1 VTPSEFFLL
10 LVTVSIGTA
19 GQFLLKLGA
28 SKLPG
33 IEASGLLGKIV
44 SVATIPEI
52 ITGLMCYG
60 LGAVGY
66 ILLLSR
72 IKLSIVGPSIAL
84 GYVLS
89 VVVGHFAF
97 REHIPF
103 SRLVGVALIVCGVIL
118 VVWER

>member
-1 VTPSEFFLL
+1 
-10 LVTVSIGTA
+10 VTVSIGTA

-28 SKLPG
+28 SKLPE
-33 IEASGLLGKIV
+33 IEASGLVGKIV

-52 ITGLMCYG
+52 ITGLMCYS

>member
-1 VTPSEFFLL
+1 VTLSELVLL

-28 SKLPG
+28 LKLAG
-33 IEASGLLGKIV
+33 VEASSFLGKIIGI
-44 SVATIPEI
+44 ATIPEI

-97 REHIPF
+97 REQIPF
-103 SRLVGVALIVCGVIL
+103 SRLVGVGLIVCGVIL